1 MAAGRTYWWAKDA
14 AWIDRDAIVELGE
27 THGPAG
33 PLVLDVLS
41 GMAKLENHAGNVF
54 TGYRA
59 LARKCFITA
68 ELAEQIVHHAAQI
81 GAIDDLDVDAD
92 GRRFRCRVSG
102 WQADQRKG
110 RAADRDAVRRERGTE
125 ADDVTEHDAETHA
138 SSRTLTHPHAPVGT
152 GQDRTGQDTSS
163 SLRSEE
169 DDARPPAK
177 PSAMKWR
184 GKVIKPDRV
193 AVAVEILNAFN
204 ETANTGYRPATRSGK
219 PSHDLSRILGAIND
233 DDRITLPIAER
244 MIQIAF
250 SRPFWQGRPHTGVVF
265 GPGVASAL
273 VEEAVNPTPAGAT
286 NRSSRQATAL
296 AGLLANEQTIN
307 ERQAA

>member
-1 MAAGRTYWWAKDA
+1 
-14 AWIDRDAIVELGE
+14 
-27 THGPAG
+27 
-33 PLVLDVLS
+33 
-41 GMAKLENHAGNVF
+41 
-54 TGYRA
+54 
-59 LARKCFITA
+59 
-68 ELAEQIVHHAAQI
+68 
-81 GAIDDLDVDAD
+81 
-92 GRRFRCRVSG
+92 
-102 WQADQRKG
+102 
-110 RAADRDAVRRERGTE
+110 
-125 ADDVTEHDAETHA
+125 
-138 SSRTLTHPHAPVGT
+138 
-152 GQDRTGQDTSS
+152 
-163 SLRSEE
+163 
-169 DDARPPAK
+169 
-177 PSAMKWR
+177 MKWR